1 MQVTSTDTDQL
12 YVEEPCSSV
21 SGLQNSNA
29 LGTNKGN
36 LKIKLILW
44 TDE

>member
-21 SGLQNSNA
+21 TGLQNSST
-29 LGTNKGN
+29 LVTDKGN
-36 LKIKLILW
+36 LKIKFIM
-44 TDE
+44 